1 MNQLATV
8 LDISKPI
15 DRLFAAGRSLFLA
28 SVGAV
33 AEVGEGG
40 VEMFDRLVERGRPFE
55 EKQKQRVEAV
65 VERANKTVRGANQL
79 LQETVELESQGVL
92 KRLNVMTHQ
101 DVKVLSARIETL
113 SKKVDE
119 VVERRL
125 AATMGVIEIVS
136 PEGETAAIVIPE
148 IAVISEAATIPETSI
163 VAAGAKKA
171 SKPRQRKATKKG

>member
-8 LDISKPI
+8 LDISKPF
-15 DRLFAAGRSLFLA
+15 DRLFAAGRNLFLA
-28 SVGAV
+28 GVGAV

-40 VEMFDRLVERGRPFE
+40 VEMFDRLVERGKPFE

-65 VERANKTVRGANQL
+65 VERAGKTVRGANQL
-79 LQETVELESQGVL
+79 LLDTVELESRGVL
-92 KRLNVMTHQ
+92 RRLNVMTHE

-148 IAVISEAATIPETSI
+148 TSI
-163 VAAGAKKA
+163 VAAGAGKA
-171 SKPRQRKATKKG
+171 SKPRQRKTTKKG

>member
-8 LDISKPI
+8 LDISKPF
-15 DRLFAAGRSLFLA
+15 DRLFAAGRNLFLA
-28 SVGAV
+28 GVGAV

-40 VEMFDRLVERGRPFE
+40 VEMFDRLVERGKPFE
-55 EKQKQRVEAV
+55 EKQKRKVEAV
-65 VERANKTVRGANQL
+65 VERAGKTVRGANQL
-79 LQETVELESQGVL
+79 LQDTVELESRGVL
-92 KRLNVMTHQ
+92 RRLNVMTHE

-119 VVERRL
+119 VVERRQ

-148 IAVISEAATIPETSI
+148 TAIIPDTSI
-163 VAAGAKKA
+163 VAIGARKA
-171 SKPRQRKATKKG
+171 SRPRQRKTTKKG